1 MDSVSTRS
9 RRGNLGREGR
19 NLRLP
24 HRHEARGTDSSK
36 RCPHGCLS
44 WRPQALGSI
53 DAARI
58 ALDSGALQV
67 MADVEFKIE
76 GLDPD
81 LKKLRALPEKFGNRG
96 MRRAL
101 RKGANIVRD
110 AARNNAKRIDDPETR
125 ERIWKNISV
134 QGGGRRR
141 EKQAGGPMMRV
152 GVRGGARPLKKG
164 TETGLPG
171 GNTTHW

>member
-24 HRHEARGTDSSK
+24 HRHEAKGTDSSK

-53 DAARI
+53 GAACI

-76 GLDPD
+76 GLDEVVR
-81 LKKLRALPEKFGNRG
+81 KLRALPDKFAVRG
-96 MRRAL
+96 MRRA
-101 RKGANIVRD
+101 
-110 AARNNAKRIDDPETR
+110 
-125 ERIWKNISV
+125 
-134 QGGGRRR
+134 
-141 EKQAGGPMMRV
+141 
-152 GVRGGARPLKKG
+152 
-164 TETGLPG
+164 
-171 GNTTHW
+171 